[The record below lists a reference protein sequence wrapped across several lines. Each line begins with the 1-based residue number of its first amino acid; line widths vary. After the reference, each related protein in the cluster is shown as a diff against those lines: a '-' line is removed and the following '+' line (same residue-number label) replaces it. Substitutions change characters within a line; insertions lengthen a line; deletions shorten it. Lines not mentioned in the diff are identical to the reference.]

1 MVLTL
6 VNTVASKVFLF
17 DKHSWLYCSD
27 VTHKNGIWTGW
38 VENGAWYLHFDENT
52 STLQAY
58 NDRGEKNI
66 GWKPVTEIKTKLVWA
81 CDPVGF
87 GYNSVIKDADERYKS
102 GEEANY
108 KLTNK
113 KKRVKEDYEDEV
125 AF

>member
-1 MVLTL
+1 MTIV
-6 VNTVASKVFLF
+6 VSKVFLF
-17 DKHSWLYCSD
+17 GEHSWLYCSD

-58 NDRGEKNI
+58 QGAGEKTN
-66 GWKPVTEIKTKLVWA
+66 GWKPVTESKVKLTWA

-87 GYNSVIKDADERYKS
+87 GYNSVITDAETRYKA
-102 GEEANY
+102 GEETNY
-108 KLTNK
+108 KLSK
-113 KKRVKEDYEDEV
+113 KKKQVKEDYEDEV